1 MKFPLHQH
9 MLQACVFHRNFDA
22 SQKKWGEVLQ
32 ARLGVQFGFEQPGE
46 VNCKRSLHEM
56 PRLASSK
63 KRDPNRPHGYI
74 SGFNFFARDHRP
86 ILLEEQPGLK
96 FQPGS
101 TNLVN
106 KRLGQIW
113 KHMTKEQ
120 RGVYEQKAV
129 LDKCRYL
136 QVSLC
141 EQISLQVMTS
151 KYRK

>member
-1 MKFPLHQH
+1 
-9 MLQACVFHRNFDA
+9 MLQACIFHRNFDA
-22 SQKKWGEVLQ
+22 IQKEWGEVIR
-32 ARLGVQFGFEQPGE
+32 ARITVQVGFEQLGEPG
-46 VNCKRSLHEM
+46 CKRSLHGLQ
-56 PRLASSK
+56 RLTTSK

-129 LDKCRYL
+129 FDKCRYL

-141 EQISLQVMTS
+141 ELISLQVMIS